1 MGQTFVNS
9 GLREPIMAIK
19 TVGVLGAGTMG
30 SGIAQVFA
38 RNGFAVHLV
47 DNQPSHLQQA
57 VIKIQK
63 GLDKCIDRGMIT
75 EERKENALSI
85 IHTSPQMD
93 VFKECDLIVEAV
105 SEEEPTKIALFQSI
119 DRICPEHTILASN
132 TSAISLTRMAAA
144 TKRPDRFMGMHFMN
158 PVPLMELVELIRGLQ
173 TSDETFNTLY
183 DVSKKLNKTPVTVKD
198 FPGFVSNRIL
208 MPMINEAIYTLYE
221 GVATKD
227 DIDAVMTLGMNHPMG
242 PLKLAD
248 MIGLDT
254 CLFIMNV
261 LHDGFNDSKYRPCP
275 LLQQM
280 VDAGYMGKKS
290 GKGFYEY
297 EA

>member
-1 MGQTFVNS
+1 MT
-9 GLREPIMAIK
+9 IK

-38 RNGFAVHLV
+38 RNGYEVHLV
-47 DNQPSHLQQA
+47 DNQPSHLQKA
-57 VIKIQK
+57 LGKIQK
-63 GLDKCIDRGMIT
+63 GLDKCIARGMIDDARKDASI
-75 EERKENALSI
+75 ER
-85 IHTSPQMD
+85 IHTSPQLE
-93 VFKECDLIVEAV
+93 VFAGCDLVVEAV
-105 SEEEPTKIALFQSI
+105 TEEEPTKIALFQGV

-158 PVPLMELVELIRGLQ
+158 PVPIMELVELIRGLQ
-173 TSDETFNTLY
+173 TSDETYNALLEVCETLHKTS
-183 DVSKKLNKTPVTVKD
+183 VSVKD
-198 FPGFVSNRIL
+198 FPGFVSNRLL

-221 GVATKD
+221 GVASKE

-242 PLKLAD
+242 PLRLAD

-261 LHDGFNDSKYRPCP
+261 LYDGFKDSKYRPCP

-280 VDAGYMGKKS
+280 VDAGYYGKKS
-290 GKGFYEY
+290 GQGFYRHDNES
-297 EA
+297 ESVSTF

>member
-1 MGQTFVNS
+1 MT
-9 GLREPIMAIK
+9 IK

-38 RNGFAVHLV
+38 RNGFEVHLV
-47 DNQPSHLQQA
+47 DNQPSHLQKA
-57 VIKIQK
+57 VVKIEK
-63 GLDKCIDRGMIT
+63 GLDKCIGRGMIT
-75 EERKENALSI
+75 EERKQTALAI

-93 VFKECDLIVEAV
+93 VFKTCDLVIEAV
-105 SEEEPTKIALFQSI
+105 SEEEPTKVALFQSI
-119 DRICPEHTILASN
+119 DRICPDHTILASN

-158 PVPLMELVELIRGLQ
+158 PVPIMELVELIRASQ
-173 TSDETFNTLY
+173 TSDETFNTLF
-183 DVSKKLNKTPVTVKD
+183 DVSKLLNKTPVTVKD

-208 MPMINEAIYTLYE
+208 MPMINEAIFTLYE
-221 GVATKD
+221 GVASKE

-261 LHDGFNDSKYRPCP
+261 LHNGFNDSKYRPCP

-280 VDAGYMGKKS
+280 VDAGYLGKKT
-290 GKGFYEY
+290 GRGFYEHETQP
-297 EA
+297 EAVSTF

>member
-1 MGQTFVNS
+1 MT
-9 GLREPIMAIK
+9 IK

-38 RNGFAVHLV
+38 RNGYEVHLV
-47 DNQPSHLQQA
+47 DNQPSHLQA
-57 VIKIQK
+57 ALGKISK
-63 GLDKCIDRGMIT
+63 GLDKCIKRGMID
-75 EERKENALSI
+75 EDRKLASI
-85 IHTSPQMD
+85 DRIHTSPRLD
-93 VFKECDLIVEAV
+93 IFAECDLVVEAV
-105 SEEEPTKIALFQSI
+105 TEEEPTKIALFQSI
-119 DRICPEHTILASN
+119 DRLCPEHTILTSN

-158 PVPLMELVELIRGLQ
+158 PVPIMELVELIRASQ
-173 TSDETFNTLY
+173 TSDETFNTIFE
-183 DVSKKLNKTPVTVKD
+183 VSKTLNKNPVSVKD

-221 GVATKD
+221 GVANRD
-227 DIDAVMTLGMNHPMG
+227 DIDSVMTLGMNHPLG
-242 PLKLAD
+242 PLRLAD

-261 LHDGFNDSKYRPCP
+261 LHDGFKDSKYRPCP

-280 VDAGYMGKKS
+280 VDAGYTGKKS

-297 EA
+297 EHEPEAVSTF